1 MTRAAYHARLRRLGT
16 AGIYP
21 FREPGH
27 SPPGSGVIIPNRKK
41 KARAA
46 WGWTKKC
53 QRDDQID
60 HSAIFTQ

>member
-21 FREPGH
+21 FRGPGH
-27 SPPGSGVIIPNRKK
+27 SPSESAVIIPNREK

-46 WGWTKKC
+46 W
-53 QRDDQID
+53 
-60 HSAIFTQ
+60 AAAE